1 MAGANLSAKERFK
14 LKLAKKK
21 AVGDRQRIRSGR
33 EAGEHTVVSPYTG
46 EVTRHYNTRSG
57 KVVGSSEERKR
68 IDAIDL
74 LKKRKL
80 GTKPKKIKPIKPKE
94 IDTSIYSRRR
104 QKLRDKGFIKGRDY

>member
-1 MAGANLSAKERFK
+1 MAGANLSAREVFK
-14 LKLAKKK
+14 RKQAKRK
-21 AVGDRQRIRSGR
+21 AVGDRKRIWSGR
-33 EAGEHTVVSPYTG
+33 EAGEHNVVSPYTG

-80 GTKPKKIKPIKPKE
+80 GTKPTKIKPIKPKE
-94 IDTSIYSRRR
+94 IDTRKYRRR
-104 QKLRDKGFIKGRDY
+104 